1 MYCRNCGEQV
11 DPNAKVC
18 VKCGCETLKGKYYC
32 NNCGEATDENASIC
46 SKCGI
51 ALKNGGS
58 RSKMVAGLLGLF
70 LGSLGVHRFYLGYIG
85 IGILQIVVT
94 IVTCGIGSLWGFIEG
109 ILILVGN
116 FDKDFDGNNLSD

>member
-18 VKCGCETLKGKYYC
+18 VKCGSETLKGKYYC
-32 NNCGEATDENASIC
+32 NNCGQATDENASIC

-51 ALKNGGS
+51 ALKNVGS

-116 FDKDFDGNNLSD
+116 FDKDFDGNNLAD